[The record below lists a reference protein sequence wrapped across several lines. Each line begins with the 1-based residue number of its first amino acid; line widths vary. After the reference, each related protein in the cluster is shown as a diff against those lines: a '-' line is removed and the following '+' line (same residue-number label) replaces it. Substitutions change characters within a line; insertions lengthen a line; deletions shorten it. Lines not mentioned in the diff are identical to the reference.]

1 MDLVFEGI
9 AEVVTFHLRRDAGE
23 TAVIFDYTLLSSR
36 WMPDEIAYAAFCHM
50 KDLKIVPVTEYDRRF
65 DIWVIDAELS
75 EGCGG
80 PEIVEEIII

>member
-1 MDLVFEGI
+1 MFVSNSLFAQFCLSMWATKFSMICVY
-9 AEVVTFHLRRDAGE
+9 HLG
-23 TAVIFDYTLLSSR
+23 SSR

-50 KDLKIVPVTEYDRRF
+50 EDLKIVPITEYDRRF
-65 DIWVIDAELS
+65 DVWVIDSELS